1 MNRGRLTLAAVAA
14 MSMLASIALVV
25 ARSGRGEP
33 SNPEVDPRSAPPP
46 AQSGVEPTVQAT
58 RIGAADRERATPS
71 PSSVTEPKPT
81 GADAELMRRYRFLVE
96 QARKVVRQECPE
108 VPIPSSVSDRVDV
121 AREFVEA
128 YAKLTADLEKAT
140 ATYRDALVDWLN
152 PTTLQAARKL
162 PAGEDP
168 LDFRDRVLAGTHE
181 GVRLEPGDHIITM
194 SDSYL
199 LVRRGESAWLDY
211 LGTDVAG
218 IRRSV
223 APHLYT
229 ILLGAQ

>member
-1 MNRGRLTLAAVAA
+1 MNRGRLTLAIAAAV
-14 MSMLASIALVV
+14 SMLAAIALLV
-25 ARSGRGEP
+25 AQSGLRAP
-33 SNPEVDPRSAPPP
+33 SAVRVDPRAAQPP
-46 AQSGVEPTVQAT
+46 AHSGVAPAPQAT
-58 RIGAADRERATPS
+58 RIDAADRERATPS
-71 PSSVTEPKPT
+71 ATAPQPT
-81 GADAELMRRYRFLVE
+81 RADAELMRRYRFLVE
-96 QARKVVRQECPE
+96 EARKMVRQECPE
-108 VPIPSSVSDRVDV
+108 VPIPTSVSDRVAV

-128 YAKLTADLEKAT
+128 YTKLTADLDKAT

-152 PTTLQAARKL
+152 PTTLQAARTL

-168 LDFRDRVLAGTHE
+168 LDFRDRVLAGTHQ
-181 GVRLEPGDHIITM
+181 GVRLQQGDHLITM

-218 IRRSV
+218 IRKSV
-223 APHLYT
+223 APHVYT